1 MIKVFSECY
10 GCSASLSDN
19 EIMLG
24 LLKQAGFRVVN
35 TAEDSDINLIVTC
48 SVKAP
53 TEQRMIYR
61 IKELTR
67 LNKPLIV
74 AGCMPKVE
82 KEIIEKIN
90 PHASLLGPD
99 SIEKI
104 VDVVNS
110 TLSGK
115 KAVFLKDLKKPKL
128 RLPRVNKNDFIHI
141 TQISTGCNLSC
152 SYCIVK
158 LAKGKLFSYPINTIV
173 KDIKQALSNGVKE
186 IWITSQDNAAYSF
199 NDHRLPQLLNEVC
212 KIDGKFFVRVGMM
225 NPSHVKEILDELIE
239 VYKNEKI
246 FKFLHLPLQS
256 GSNRILQL
264 MNRQYKVE
272 DFVGIVKKF
281 RKEIPQLTLSTD
293 IIVGFPG
300 EEDSD
305 FNSTFELLKRMKFD
319 IVNISKFGA
328 RPGTTASKMKQ
339 LDTKTVNERSAILH
353 KLVKKIQLDVNKKWI
368 NWAGEVLIDEKGIE
382 NSFVG
387 RNFAYKSIV
396 IREKVDLGKFF
407 DVKIVDTTSNFL
419 IGMLR

>member
-35 TAEDSDINLIVTC
+35 TVEDSDINLIVTC

-61 IKELTR
+61 IKELTKI
-67 LNKPLIV
+67 NKPLIV

-82 KEIIEKIN
+82 KEVIERIN

-104 VDVVNS
+104 VDVVQAAI
-110 TLSGK
+110 SGK
-115 KAVFLKDLKKPKL
+115 KVIFLKDLKKPKL
-128 RLPRVNKNDFIHI
+128 CLPRFSKNPAIHI
-141 TQISTGCNLSC
+141 AQISTGCDLNC

-158 LAKGKLFSYPINTIV
+158 LAKSRLFSYPASTIIE
-173 KDIKQALSNGVKE
+173 DIRQAVDNGVKE
-186 IWITSQDNAAYSF
+186 VWITSQDNASYDS
-199 NDHRLPQLLNEVC
+199 NGLRLPQLLDEIC
-212 KIDGKFFVRVGMM
+212 KIEGEFFVRVGMM
-225 NPSHVKEILDELIE
+225 NPLHVKEILDELIE
-239 VYKNEKI
+239 IYKNEKI

-256 GSNRILQL
+256 VSNRLLQL
-264 MNRQYKVE
+264 MNRKYTVKDFIDIVE
-272 DFVGIVKKF
+272 KF

-293 IIVGFPG
+293 VIVGFPT
-300 EEDSD
+300 EDDDD
-305 FNSTFELLKRMKFD
+305 FNLTDRLVKRMKFD

-339 LDTKTVNERSAILH
+339 LDIKTVNERSAKLH
-353 KLVKKIQLDVNKKWI
+353 NLVKKIQLEINKKWI
-368 NWAGEVLIDEKGIE
+368 DWNGKILIDEKGTN
-382 NSFVG
+382 NSFIG
-387 RNFAYKSIV
+387 RNFAYKPV
-396 IREKVDLGKFF
+396 VLKEKVDLGKFF
-407 DVKIVDTTSNFL
+407 DVKIVDATSNFL
-419 IGMLR
+419 FGNIR